1 MKCST
6 KNEWVLDG
14 DTVLYGGA
22 AELRETLE
30 YDLAVERDFSYAGLT
45 MQEVIRHLT
54 RFISRLWQIY
64 VFGEGNTRS
73 TLSAIFLIIHP

>member
-54 RFISRLWQIY
+54 RFISRVDKHAMLLNILG
-64 VFGEGNTRS
+64 V
-73 TLSAIFLIIHP
+73 IITQ